1 VNKNNNLDLLKS
13 RLEQLLENMHVPAM
27 RRDLN
32 KLSNL
37 MWLQRNISINNKGEE
52 LTEILALLK
61 KERRRLNK

>member
-1 VNKNNNLDLLKS
+1 MNKNNNLDLLKS

>member
-1 VNKNNNLDLLKS
+1 VNENNNLDLFKS
-13 RLEQLLENMHVPAM
+13 RLEQLLENMEVPAM